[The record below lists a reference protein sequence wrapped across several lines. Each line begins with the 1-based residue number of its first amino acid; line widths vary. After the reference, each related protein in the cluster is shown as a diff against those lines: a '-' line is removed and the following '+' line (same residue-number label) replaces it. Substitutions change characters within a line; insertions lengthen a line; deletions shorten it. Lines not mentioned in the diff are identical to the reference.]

1 MKARGGLIYQER
13 LKALNPC
20 SSAKCQLPGA
30 PGTGLL
36 GWALWKRLGREG
48 KCGTGQGGVQNEGN
62 QGGIQKQ
69 KKKKKRNKT
78 ELQKRSFLDNRAA
91 GIILPDRLE
100 MLRCWKHRGR
110 DRISAGPGA
119 AG

>member
-1 MKARGGLIYQER
+1 MGRGVCKMKGMGEVF
-13 LKALNPC
+13 K
-20 SSAKCQLPGA
+20 
-30 PGTGLL
+30 
-36 GWALWKRLGREG
+36 
-48 KCGTGQGGVQNEGN
+48 N
-62 QGGIQKQ
+62 QKNR
-69 KKKKKRNKT
+69 KRNKT
-78 ELQKRSFLDNRAA
+78 ELQKQSFLDNRAA